1 MIGARSNGVRT
12 REGKMVR
19 YVGAAI
25 VPVAIAALP
34 LVVHDR
40 YIISVMVFIA
50 IYGMVAI
57 GLSLLMGYGG
67 QISLGQAAFFAI
79 GAYVSGIL
87 TAKHQVSPWLAL
99 VAAAIVT
106 AIAALGTG
114 AAILR
119 FHGHVLAVAT
129 LALNII
135 VYTLLVELD
144 SVTGGLSPGLG
155 GIPRLS
161 VGDLV
166 LREDAHYYYLAWT
179 FLGIIFVLSWNI
191 VHSRVGRA
199 LRSMHAF
206 YGGSEEAARSLGV
219 DTASLKVKV
228 FILSAIYASLGGSVY
243 AHYITFL
250 NPAPFDILL
259 SLELLV
265 MVILG
270 GLRNLWGGVLGAG
283 VVVALG
289 EALREIVPRFIP
301 NAFGEYQIIAYG
313 AILIIVLIA
322 LPEGLVQIPTLLRL
336 RINASEIGVD
346 SKSVTTVEVER

>member
-1 MIGARSNGVRT
+1 MEARS
-12 REGKMVR
+12 REAKMIR
-19 YVGAAI
+19 YTGAVILPIIIAI
-25 VPVAIAALP
+25 LP
-34 LVVHDR
+34 LLVHDR

-50 IYGMVAI
+50 IYGIVAI
-57 GLSLLMGYGG
+57 GLCLLMGYGG
-67 QISLGQAAFFAI
+67 QISLGQAAFVAI

-87 TAKHQVSPWLAL
+87 TAKYQVSPWLAL
-99 VAAAIVT
+99 IAAIIVT
-106 AIAALGTG
+106 GIAALGTG

-135 VYTLLVELD
+135 VYTFLVELD
-144 SVTGGLSPGLG
+144 PVTGGLSPGLS

-161 VGDLV
+161 IGSFA
-166 LREDAHYYYLAWT
+166 LREDVHYYYLGWA
-179 FLGIIFVLSWNI
+179 FLGVIFVLSWNI

-199 LRSMHAF
+199 MRSMHAF

-219 DTASLKVKV
+219 DTANLKVKI
-228 FILSAIYASLGGSVY
+228 FILSAIYASIAGSIY

-259 SLELLV
+259 SLEFLV

-289 EALREIVPRFIP
+289 EGLREIVPRFIP
-301 NAFGEYQIIAYG
+301 NAYGEYQIIAYG
-313 AILIIVLIA
+313 AILIAVLIL
-322 LPEGLVQIPTLLRL
+322 LPEGLVQIPSLVRL
-336 RINASEIGVD
+336 RIKAPDLNAET
-346 SKSVTTVEVER
+346 KSATTVEVER